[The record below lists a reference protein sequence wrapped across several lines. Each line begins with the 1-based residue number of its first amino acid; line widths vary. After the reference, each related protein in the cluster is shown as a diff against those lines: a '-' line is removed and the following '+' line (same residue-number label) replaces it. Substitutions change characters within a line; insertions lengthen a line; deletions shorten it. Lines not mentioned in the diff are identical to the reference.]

1 MMNHAQLIVKL
12 DKAWDAF
19 HAAYAGLS
27 DEQLLKPGVTG
38 DWSVRDILAH
48 VSWWEQESLTHLPQI
63 LQGIRPPRYADLYG
77 GIDAF
82 NAQMTELRRGLS
94 LSEVRQELEETH
106 RQLVVYVQSVPAE
119 AIASETPFRHRLR
132 LDTYS
137 HYPIHTQAIRE
148 WREKQ
153 HY

>member
-1 MMNHAQLIVKL
+1 MNHAQLIVRL
-12 DKAWDAF
+12 EKAWDAF
-19 HAAYAGLS
+19 QAVYAGLS

-82 NAQMTELRRGLS
+82 NAQMTDLRRGLS
-94 LSEVRQELEETH
+94 LSEVRQGLEETH
-106 RQLVVYVQSVPAE
+106 RQLVAYVQSVPAE
-119 AIASETPFRHRLR
+119 AIASETPFRRRLR